1 MSTARIVRNRLLGGW
16 FVVRGP
22 HDTPISGRFDTRAEA
37 QAHLRRDA
45 PKPEP
50 ERYISDVIR
59 IGRNT
64 FYRNKRGRC
73 EDAPCC
79 GCCTI

>member
-1 MSTARIVRNRLLGGW
+1 MQARYPGTCAATGRRINPGDEIRRTRTGYVLTTAA
-16 FVVRGP
+16 P
-22 HDTPISGRFDTRAEA
+22 DTGR
-37 QAHLRRDA
+37 
-45 PKPEP
+45 
-50 ERYISDVIR
+50 YVSDVFN
-59 IGRNT
+59 IGGRE